1 MVATPTNYSFPPP
14 LQLRQD
20 REGGGVNGKNLGSQ
34 TMTSLPLGLRID

>member
-1 MVATPTNYSFPPP
+1 MVATSTNYSSPP

-34 TMTSLPLGLRID
+34 TITSLPLGLRID